1 MSNILESFQ
10 GGSESQASTHRK
22 TQKERKKVFHTQ
34 QRGVVRKSVA
44 LPFPADDDGE
54 EGEEAGQQRYADPDD
69 AHGAVALW
77 S

>member
-1 MSNILESFQ
+1 M
-10 GGSESQASTHRK
+10 H
-22 TQKERKKVFHTQ
+22 KERKKVFHTQ
-34 QRGVVRKSVA
+34 QRGVVWERVA

-54 EGEEAGQQRYADPDD
+54 EGEEAAQQRHADPHD

>member
-1 MSNILESFQ
+1 M
-10 GGSESQASTHRK
+10 
-22 TQKERKKVFHTQ
+22 FHTQ

-69 AHGAVALW
+69 AHGAVALR